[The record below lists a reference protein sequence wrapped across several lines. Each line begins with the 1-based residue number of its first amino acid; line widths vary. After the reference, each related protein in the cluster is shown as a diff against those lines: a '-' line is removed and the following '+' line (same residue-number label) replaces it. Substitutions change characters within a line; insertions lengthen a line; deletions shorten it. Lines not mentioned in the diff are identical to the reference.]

1 MRVQIDERIQ
11 LRQHISKRP
20 GGIKYI
26 VIHDTG
32 NTGRFA
38 GAKTHKKYFMTTSR
52 KASADYVVDD
62 QRIIQLND
70 WRQYCTWH
78 CGDGKG
84 RYGIRNANS
93 IGIEM
98 CVDSTGDLAKTTDRT
113 LALTADLMDQLG
125 IDLDHVVRHY
135 DASRKICPSHM
146 AAGDW
151 AKWREFKARLAQ
163 IIAAKP
169 SAPEPVTHVK
179 IDVTDGGKVTQ
190 IDIPANMDGGHHVV
204 LLRDLMESLGFTVS
218 WDGERVHCRR

>member
-1 MRVQIDERIQ
+1 MRVQIDDRIQ

-32 NTGRFA
+32 NPGRFA
-38 GAKTHKKYFMTTSR
+38 GALTHKKYFMTTSR

-70 WRQYCTWH
+70 WRQYYTWH
-78 CGDGKG
+78 CGDGRGK
-84 RYGIRNANS
+84 YGIRNDNS

-98 CVDSTGDLAKTTDRT
+98 CIDSTGDIRKTTDKT
-113 LALTADLMDQLG
+113 LALTADLMEQLN

-146 AAGDW
+146 QANGW
-151 AKWREFKARLAQ
+151 AKWADFKRRLAAVVASKG
-163 IIAAKP
+163 AATE
-169 SAPEPVTHVK
+169 AVNHVVVA
-179 IDVTDGGKVTQ
+179 ITDGDKAAQ
-190 IDIPANMDGGHHVV
+190 IDIPAQLDQGHHVV
-204 LLRDLMESLGFTVS
+204 LLRDVMEAMGYTVS
-218 WDGERVHCRR
+218 WDGKQVHCRK